1 MTYKYLFDTNIV
13 SHIMQG
19 NDEKLLKNIA
29 SVTVGQA
36 AMSSISFAE
45 LEYGLHKFGKAEVLR
60 QALLSI
66 MLRVD
71 VLPWTQSVAA
81 CYGELC
87 SSLEKKGINLSNF
100 DMMIAAHAIS
110 MNVILVSRDKAFSK
124 LDSRLKLEV
133 W

>member
-19 NDEKLLKNIA
+19 NDEKLLKTLA
-29 SVTVGQA
+29 GVSVGQA

-45 LEYGLHKFGKAEVLR
+45 LEYGLCKHGKADILR
-60 QALLSI
+60 AALESTL
-66 MLRVD
+66 LRID

-81 CYGELC
+81 GYGQLC

-100 DMMIAAHAIS
+100 DMMIAAHAVSIDA
-110 MNVILVSRDKAFSK
+110 ILVTRDKAFSK
-124 LDSRLKLEV
+124 LGTRLKLEV

>member
-19 NDEKLLKNIA
+19 HDEKLLKSLA
-29 SVTVGQA
+29 GVTVGQA

-45 LEYGLHKFGKAEVLR
+45 LEYGLCQHGKADILR
-60 QALLSI
+60 AALESI
-66 MLRVD
+66 LLRVD

-81 CYGELC
+81 CYGKLC

-100 DMMIAAHAIS
+100 DMMIAAHAVS
-110 MNVILVSRDKAFSK
+110 MDVILVTRDKAFSK
-124 LDSRLKLEV
+124 LGTRLKIEV